1 MRKPIRLLAAIVAA
15 VLAVSIV
22 GPATAEDESPE
33 PELVLE
39 SADTEFDFD
48 CVFGLRSR
56 VVAVASYEG
65 EHRFKWES
73 SWSISK
79 RPLDRG
85 ERQREGCSDRE
96 RYRPLGTAEEER
108 ALWQAER
115 WHVQWVRRVY
125 DDRLESKQRII
136 DRKQARIE
144 RLRERIRDLRR
155 R

>member
-1 MRKPIRLLAAIVAA
+1 MRKPIRLLAAPAALAVAA
-15 VLAVSIV
+15 SLI
-22 GPATAEDESPE
+22 GPASAEEEPTAPQ
-33 PELVLE
+33 LVLE
-39 SADTEFDFD
+39 SADTEFDLD

-56 VVAVASYEG
+56 VVAVASYG
-65 EHRFKWES
+65 EEYRFKWES

-85 ERQREGCSDRE
+85 EREREGCSDRE

-125 DDRLESKQRII
+125 DDRLENKQRII